1 MTFKDGNIP
10 SNGAKL
16 TLALFTLIGAVF
28 AIKNLLFG
36 FQDSQLHNGLLIVC
50 TLIFFIRLV
59 ISLFVFIKRKVSWFE
74 GILVGTLYGIMIVGF
89 SDWGTQTGSTNLFWD
104 IGGFVLFCAGSFIN
118 SVSDYQRHVWKLKSE
133 NQGHIYT
140 LGLFRYAMHINYFG
154 DTIMLTGF
162 AIVTQNAMSFLPVL
176 AIALN
181 LILLQIP
188 LLDAHLKNK
197 YGIEF
202 EAYESKTKKFIPFI
216 Y

>member
-16 TLALFTLIGAVF
+16 TLALFTFIGAVF

-74 GILVGTLYGIMIVGF
+74 GILVGSLYGIMIVGF
-89 SDWGTQTGSTNLFWD
+89 SDWGTQTGPTNLFWD
-104 IGGFVLFCAGSFIN
+104 IVGFVLFCAGSFIN
-118 SVSDYQRHVWKLKSE
+118 SVSDFQRHVWKLQSE

-154 DTIMLTGF
+154 DTIMLIGF